1 MNQILGSHTHSLEV
15 NRMAHVLRPFDA
27 TKNTISV
34 NMATGQFT
42 GLYFFVP
49 DEETPEPEERK
60 FEDGDVITTS
70 TVAAIVLDTE
80 KEWKPIRIRTRNTV
94 YDIRY
99 W

>member
-1 MNQILGSHTHSLEV
+1 
-15 NRMAHVLRPFDA
+15 MAHVLRPFDA
-27 TKNTISV
+27 KKNKISV
-34 NMATGQFT
+34 NMETGQFS

-49 DEETPEPEERK
+49 DEETPERK

-70 TVAAIVLDTE
+70 TVTAMIFDTNGS
-80 KEWKPIRIRTRNTV
+80 WRPIRIRTRNTV